1 MDLVVG
7 IDIGGTKT
15 KIGLVDKEGKC
26 LAQTF
31 FRTKEYPELD
41 DYLNQTKKEAD
52 QLIEALDFTPNI
64 LGVGIGAPNASS
76 KRGTIEEAANLFWKG
91 TVPFLEKFKEK
102 WDVPMRI
109 MNDASAA
116 ALGELLFGRGK
127 DMTDFIAIT
136 LGTGLGAG
144 IVANGQLIDG
154 YDGFA
159 GELGHVDMT
168 LGDGRLTGLGVK
180 GGLEAYVSATG
191 LKRTIVYMQ
200 SQYLDESRFRSIAF
214 NDLHGEEITQAAEEG
229 DTIAIKAFDYTAKIL
244 AQALANFTA
253 FSQPEAF
260 VLMGGL
266 VNSGKWIL
274 EPLDKYL
281 NESLLKVYR
290 GKVKILESGMEGKT
304 AAICGAAALIWEK
317 IVDKISFGYIFV
329 MLCCSAFSGKVFH
342 RKVITNERLS

>member
-15 KIGLVDKEGKC
+15 KIGLVDKDGNVHG
-26 LAQTF
+26 QDF
-31 FRTKEYPELD
+31 FRTKEYPLLE
-41 DYLNQTKKEAD
+41 DYLGRTKKTVD
-52 QLIEALDFTPNI
+52 TLIKSLDIKPNI
-64 LGVGIGAPNASS
+64 LGCGIGAPNASS
-76 KRGTIEEAANLFWKG
+76 KRGTIESAANLLWKG
-91 TVPFLEKFKEK
+91 SVPILDKFKEK
-102 WDVPMRI
+102 MDAPMRI

-116 ALGELLFGRGK
+116 ALGEMLFGSGRK
-127 DMTDFIAIT
+127 MTDFIAIT
-136 LGTGLGAG
+136 LGTGFGAG

-168 LGDGRLTGLGVK
+168 IGDGRLTGLGVR

-191 LKRTIVYMQ
+191 LKRTIMYML
-200 SQYLDESRFRSIAF
+200 SKYMDDSRFRNIAY

-229 DTIAIKAFDYTAKIL
+229 DIIAIKAFDYTAKMM

-253 FSQPEAF
+253 FTQPEAF

-266 VNSGKWIL
+266 TNSGKWIL
-274 EPLDKYL
+274 DPLNTYF
-281 NESLLKVYR
+281 NEFLLDVYK
-290 GKVKILESGMEGKT
+290 GKVKIIESGMPGKT

-317 IVDKISFGYIFV
+317 HK
-329 MLCCSAFSGKVFH
+329 
-342 RKVITNERLS
+342 

>member
-1 MDLVVG
+1 MNLVVG

-15 KIGLVDKEGKC
+15 KIGLVDKNGNC
-26 LAQTF
+26 LDKTF
-31 FRTKEYPELD
+31 FRTQEFPDLDNYQNKIKEEVD
-41 DYLNQTKKEAD
+41 T
-52 QLIEALDFTPNI
+52 LIAKLDFKPTI
-64 LGVGIGAPNASS
+64 IGCGIGAPNASS
-76 KRGTIEEAANLFWKG
+76 KRGTIENAANLKWKG

-116 ALGELLFGRGK
+116 ALGELLFGNGK
-127 DMTDFIAIT
+127 TMTDFIAIT
-136 LGTGLGAG
+136 LGTGFGAG

-154 YDGFA
+154 FDGFA

-168 LGDGRLTGLGVK
+168 MGDGRLTGLGVK

-191 LKRTIVYMQ
+191 LKRTILYMQ
-200 SQYLDESRFRSIAF
+200 SQYLDESRFRNIAF
-214 NDLHGEEITQAAEEG
+214 NDLHGEDITKAAEEG
-229 DTIAIKAFDYTAKIL
+229 DVIAIKAFDYTAKIM

-253 FSQPEAF
+253 FTQPEAF

-274 EPLDKYL
+274 EPLEKYL
-281 NESLLKVYR
+281 DEFLLEVYR
-290 GKVKILESGMEGKT
+290 GKVKILQSGMEGKV

-317 IVDKISFGYIFV
+317 NTEK
-329 MLCCSAFSGKVFH
+329 
-342 RKVITNERLS
+342 